1 MEVCTLYNTVVR
13 KAEKGNMEKCCLKMC
28 NIGKKVR
35 AVEAGGQLPRADGLR
50 HFAQCSDGDRPFEMD
65 TCTFC
70 TLVHFEHF
78 EHFEHF
84 AHLKCTLAHF
94 THLYNAQRK
103 TLHSTTML
111 PTYSGPC
118 PPK

>member
-1 MEVCTLYNTVVR
+1 MYNTVVR

-70 TLVHFEHF
+70 KLVQFEHV
-78 EHFEHF
+78 EHFVQCSEKD
-84 AHLKCTLAHF
+84 AP
-94 THLYNAQRK
+94 LYNYVAHIFRALSSQVEYNLDTGSWRK
-103 TLHSTTML
+103 L
-111 PTYSGPC
+111 
-118 PPK
+118 

>member
-1 MEVCTLYNTVVR
+1 MEVCTLYHTVVR

-70 TLVHFEHF
+70 KLVQFEHV
-78 EHFEHF
+78 EHFVQCSEKD
-84 AHLKCTLAHF
+84 AP
-94 THLYNAQRK
+94 LYNYVAHIFRALSSQVEYNLDTGSWRK
-103 TLHSTTML
+103 L
-111 PTYSGPC
+111 
-118 PPK
+118 